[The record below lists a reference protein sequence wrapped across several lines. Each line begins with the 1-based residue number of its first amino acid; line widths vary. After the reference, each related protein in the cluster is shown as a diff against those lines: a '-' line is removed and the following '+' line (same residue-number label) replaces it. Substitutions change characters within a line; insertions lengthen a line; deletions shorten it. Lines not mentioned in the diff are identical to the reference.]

1 MKQITSTGNSAVTGS
16 ESVIKNT
23 KNEPVVGRN
32 FYHRTWPCK
41 GAKRTPWLWIGRT
54 KEVRTSGNRDDPG
67 GYRRLAAIE
76 GWVYTRPCR
85 IEKMTFY
92 FVYPLFAISVPDTS
106 ECPWLRFIHWD
117 IQGLKTLN
125 FQKKNTW
132 LYEEKKRVYRKTF
145 LNGWEKTTIK

>member
-54 KEVRTSGNRDDPG
+54 KEVRTSGNRDDSG

-125 FQKKNTW
+125 FQQKTLDYMRRKR
-132 LYEEKKRVYRKTF
+132 EFIEKHFWMVGRK
-145 LNGWEKTTIK
+145 LL